1 MTTSI
6 LDIFKV
12 IPAERPEIEFDTPI
26 YVKLDESVK
35 HFILEFRNIV
45 KRTIIKT
52 PIKLGI
58 QVVLEL
64 SEQKLKPKKPLVDVT
79 NIEPKRSD
87 KNPAKESLLTHI
99 EFDEELMQKYSY
111 YTEKAAIKIQPMYLN
126 NRINFINEIRRQM
139 SSIQFDDNEDEGCF
153 SKQKISF
160 KAMVHQL
167 IVQRYLNSYTPYRG
181 LLLYHGLGS
190 GKTCSSISLI
200 EGMYNSKQI
209 YIITPASLQANYRT
223 QMKFCG
229 EQIFRKNNHWV
240 FEKIDSL
247 DKKRSIYTLL
257 NIEPSNKKTDKFQ
270 SFIDKNRGLWMVDV
284 DKEPNFD
291 LLSVQNREM
300 IDQQIELM
308 ILAKY
313 KYINYNGITR
323 KSWTEKYKTSPDIN
337 PFDNSTII
345 IDEAHNFVSRI
356 INKINT
362 NSSSISTDLYEEIL
376 SAENCRVVLLTGTPF
391 INSPSE
397 LGVLFNLINGYTY
410 SIDIKLSIKNSK
422 VKLDYFEKLFAEQKM
437 IDVIEYNQNS
447 STLKIVKNPY
457 GFMKLPDG
465 RLIYNTD
472 ANVYFK
478 DFTQKIINLLN
489 TKSEDFTIN
498 KTSLSKYKKL
508 PDTIKEFSNY
518 FINQDNTIKNK
529 PFFQRRIVGMVSYLG
544 DKKELMP
551 SIQKTEKDED
561 IFLEPIVMSPH
572 QLKTYAKIRED
583 ERKREREQRGK
594 DESSSTYR
602 VFSRL
607 ACNFAFPEEMPRP
620 LPKGGKLDESAID
633 AASEEELLNDAD
645 GKYDEEDVKK
655 RKKTVLDTEYEQNIN
670 YVLNEFEKNP
680 EKYFESG
687 IQKHINQ
694 PPSPSVLQIY
704 SPKYMDILKNLMN
717 PSPEFIGCH
726 LLYSNFRKLEG
737 IGIFRLI
744 LLYHGYREL
753 KVIKNGSILSLKL
766 IGMYDEE
773 SYTYR
778 KVFALYTGTETPE
791 EKEIIRN
798 IYNNNLKA
806 IPNTIQ
812 DEIKKLYPDIENG
825 NLYGEIIQTIMIT
838 ASGAEGI
845 DLKNTRFVHI
855 MEPYWHHV
863 RINQVIGRA
872 RRICSHAS
880 LPQNLQTVQVFM
892 YITEFGKLL
901 ESDDYVELKNSDNS
915 LTTDQSLYNLMKRK
929 EKLSTLFLDTL
940 KEASIDCLVNYD
952 NKDKCLHYPQSHIN
966 KLITQL
972 DYKDDAVTSYSAQ
985 DKQKETEKHKIVTRF
1000 IEVNGKQKPFAVDES
1015 VKPNIAYDYV
1025 KYSVEKILLEVGIV
1039 TVINDKR
1046 QIKLN

>member
-12 IPAERPEIEFDTPI
+12 IPAERPPIEFDIPI
-26 YVKLDESVK
+26 YVNLDDKVK
-35 HFILEFRNIV
+35 HFISEFRTSL

-52 PIKLGI
+52 PIKLDI

-64 SEQKLKPKKPLVDVT
+64 GEQKLKSKKPLVDIT
-79 NIEPKRSD
+79 NVEPKKRD
-87 KNPAKESLLTHI
+87 KAPARESLLTHMD
-99 EFDEELMQKYSY
+99 FDEDLMQKYSY
-111 YTEKAAIKIQPMYLN
+111 YTEKAAIKIHPMYLN

-139 SSIQFDDNEDEGCF
+139 STIQFDDDDDEGCF
-153 SKQKISF
+153 SKQKTSF

-209 YIITPASLQANYRT
+209 FIVTPASLQANYRT

-257 NIEPSNKKTDKFQ
+257 NINTSSKKTDKFE
-270 SFIDKNRGLWMVDV
+270 SFIDKHKGIWMVDV
-284 DKEPNFD
+284 EKEPNFD
-291 LLSVQNREM
+291 SLSIQNREL

-356 INKINT
+356 INKINK
-362 NSSSISTDLYEEIL
+362 NGKSISTDLYEEIL

-397 LGVLFNLINGYTY
+397 LGVLFNLINGYIY
-410 SIDIKLSIKNSK
+410 SMDVKLSIKNAK
-422 VKLDYFEKLFAEQKM
+422 VKIDYFEKLFSDQKM
-437 IDVIEYNQNS
+437 IDIIEYNQNS

-457 GFMKLPDG
+457 GFIKTTDG
-465 RLIYNTD
+465 KLIYNTD
-472 ANVYFK
+472 GNIYFK
-478 DFTQKIINLLN
+478 DFTQRIIDILK
-489 TKSEDFTIN
+489 TKPEDFSIT
-498 KTSLSKYKKL
+498 KTSLTKYKKL
-508 PDTIKEFSNY
+508 PDTMKEFSSY
-518 FINQDNTIKNK
+518 FIKSDNTINNK
-529 PFFQRRIVGMVSYLG
+529 EFFQRRIVGMVSYLG

-551 SIQKTEKDED
+551 SIEKTEKNED
-561 IFLEPIVMSPH
+561 IFLESIVMSPH

-594 DESSSTYR
+594 EESSSTYR

-620 LPKGGKLDESAID
+620 LPKGGKMDESAID

-645 GKYDEEDVKK
+645 GKFDEEDVKN
-655 RKKTVLDTEYEQNIN
+655 RKKTTLDIEYEQNIK
-670 YVLNEFEKNP
+670 YVLDEFQQNP

-687 IQKHINQ
+687 IQKYINK
-694 PPSPSVLQIY
+694 PPSPPVLQTY
-704 SPKYMDILKNLMN
+704 SPKYMEILKNLMN
-717 PSPEFIGCH
+717 PDPEFIGCH

-753 KVIKNGSILSLKL
+753 KVVKNGTTLSLEL
-766 IGMYDEE
+766 IGMYNED
-773 SYTYR
+773 SYTDR

-798 IYNNNLKA
+798 IYNNNFKA

-812 DEIKKLYPDIENG
+812 DNLKQLYPDVENG

-880 LPQNLQTVQVFM
+880 LPENLRTVRVFM
-892 YITEFGKLL
+892 YLTEFGKLL
-901 ESDDYVELKNSDNS
+901 DSDDYVELKNSDDS

-952 NKDKCLHYPQSHIN
+952 NKDKCLHYPHSQIN

-972 DYKDDAVTSYSAQ
+972 DYKNDAVTSYSTQ
-985 DKQKETEKHKIVTRF
+985 DKQGEKVKHTLVTRI
-1000 IEVNGKQKPFAVDES
+1000 IEVDGKRKPFAVDET

-1025 KYSVEKILLEVGIV
+1025 KYSVDKILVEVGV
-1039 TVINDKR
+1039 VNVINDKR